1 MQGRTIFIE
10 PKNTEF
16 MKDNL
21 LKSTLG
27 RLRIVGFLEG
37 ASFLFLLGIAMPL
50 KYLAGRPEV
59 VKVTGMVHGLLFL
72 LYILYLIQVKLELRW
87 SISKTLVAFLAS
99 LIPFGTF
106 YADAKLFRQA

>member
-1 MQGRTIFIE
+1 
-10 PKNTEF
+10 

-21 LKSTLG
+21 LKTSLG

-37 ASFLFLLGIAMPL
+37 TSFLFLLGIAMPL
-50 KYLAGRPEV
+50 KYLAGQPEA

-72 LYILYLIQVKLELRW
+72 LYILYLIQVKVEMQW
-87 SISKTLVAFLAS
+87 SISKTLVAFVAS

-106 YADAKLFRQA
+106 YADVKLFRNS